1 MYNLM
6 LFGEKIF
13 RGTYTH
19 SYMYILAYAQKN
31 VHKATTHLNTS
42 YPWRRRK
49 KVSHCFTLDTPIRLE
64 FFILSEG
71 HVPLPN

>member
-1 MYNLM
+1 
-6 LFGEKIF
+6 
-13 RGTYTH
+13 
-19 SYMYILAYAQKN
+19 MYILAYAQKN
-31 VHKATTHLNTS
+31 VYKATTHLNTS
-42 YPWRRRK
+42 YPWRRGK